1 MTRTMTRAV
10 TRLTIAT
17 LATLLALC
25 CGALAQTTP
34 PPLPAL
40 ISSVTV
46 SSDIVRIGDLVE
58 NAGPVA
64 DIPIFRA
71 PDLGTTGEVATDRI
85 LDAIRPHQLIGIDT
99 RGLADVIVTHASRAI
114 PAREI
119 ADRIAQA
126 LAGQY
131 GFDDAHNILVNLDGG
146 VRTLEVEPSATGEL
160 RVIALAYDPR
170 SMRFD
175 VTFDLP
181 DSVELRRQGARY
193 TGTAT
198 ETVDAI
204 AVDRT
209 VESGEVLKTSD
220 LTVLKRPKAQADS
233 VLTDANAV
241 AGLAARHQLRPGQ
254 PLAAAD
260 VMKPQIVLRNDSVTI
275 VFQAPGVTLT
285 LRGQAQDAGA
295 LGDTIS
301 VVNTESKRVIQAVVS
316 GPDRVMVG
324 PVNTTLV
331 VDNSSPTSD

>member
-1 MTRTMTRAV
+1 MTRNM

-17 LATLLALC
+17 LTALLALC
-25 CGALAQTTP
+25 AGALAQAAP

-40 ISSVTV
+40 KSSVIV
-46 SSDIVRIGDLVE
+46 SSDVVRIGDLVE

-99 RGLADVIVTHASRAI
+99 GGLADVIVTRASRAI

-131 GFDDAHNILVNLDGG
+131 GFGDDAHNILVNLDGD
-146 VRTLEVEPSATGEL
+146 VRTLQVEPNATGEL

-170 SMRFD
+170 AMRFD

-193 TGTAT
+193 TGTAIG
-198 ETVDAI
+198 TVDAI

-209 VESGEVLKTSD
+209 VETGEVLKASD
-220 LTVLKRPKAQADS
+220 LTVLKRPEAQADS
-233 VLTDANAV
+233 VLTDPSAV

-275 VFQAPGVTLT
+275 VYQAPGLTLT

-301 VVNTESKRVIQAVVS
+301 IVNSESKRVVQAVVS
-316 GPDRVMVG
+316 GPDRVTVG
-324 PVNTTLV
+324 PVNTTQV